1 MSNSTDR
8 LPTDTNPEVPRVIE
22 RGKTTITNP
31 TAAGSY
37 YYGTASVTL
46 SNIAS
51 SQNADV
57 DAHLWDG
64 TNLYPFNHAD
74 YVGLSGSGGL
84 RQMYWFTVANSG
96 GVMQLN
102 FNYYSQTQNESFTI
116 YYVIYSNKISF
127 ASIL

>member
-1 MSNSTDR
+1 MTNSSDR
-8 LPTDTNPEVPRVIE
+8 LPADTNPEVPRVIE
-22 RGKTTITNP
+22 RGSVAISNP

-37 YYGTASVTL
+37 YYGTATVTIA
-46 SNIAS
+46 NIAS

-74 YVGLSGSGGL
+74 YVGLSASGGL
-84 RQMYWFTVANSG
+84 RQLYWFTVANSG
-96 GVMQLN
+96 GSMQLT
-102 FNYYSQTQNESFTI
+102 FNYYSLVQNQSYTV
-116 YYVIYSNKISF
+116 YYVVYSNKISF